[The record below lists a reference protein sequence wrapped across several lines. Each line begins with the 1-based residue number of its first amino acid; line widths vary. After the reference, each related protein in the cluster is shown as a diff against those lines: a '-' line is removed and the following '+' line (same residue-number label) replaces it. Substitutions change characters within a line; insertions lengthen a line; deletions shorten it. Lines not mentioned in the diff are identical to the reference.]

1 MTGRRHANNTLFVV
15 DWNLVAKATE
25 AISLCNWDAVLNAVD
40 QCLQF
45 DKSAHLECMQETL
58 FGDMVIA
65 VYSVLDVDWQAICK
79 AAEAAKQIPDW
90 TAILHDLSPQE
101 ESTRTGTH
109 QSIATAAQLIAS
121 VDWKKIRDAS
131 TVVARELAMMDYKA
145 AIETMAMIDDDETAT
160 VNDILG
166 TFFQNGWRSI
176 AAIGDAFA
184 DVNWEDSVVAAES
197 GRDNNILG

>member
-25 AISLCNWDAVLNAVD
+25 AISLCNWVAALNAVD

-79 AAEAAKQIPDW
+79 AAEAGVDSDW
-90 TAILHDLSPQE
+90 HSSIDCDGGAIDCIGRLE
-101 ESTRTGTH
+101 E
-109 QSIATAAQLIAS
+109 
-121 VDWKKIRDAS
+121 D
-131 TVVARELAMMDYKA
+131 
-145 AIETMAMIDDDETAT
+145 
-160 VNDILG
+160 
-166 TFFQNGWRSI
+166 
-176 AAIGDAFA
+176 
-184 DVNWEDSVVAAES
+184 
-197 GRDNNILG
+197 

>member
-1 MTGRRHANNTLFVV
+1 M
-15 DWNLVAKATE
+15 
-25 AISLCNWDAVLNAVD
+25 
-40 QCLQF
+40 
-45 DKSAHLECMQETL
+45 
-58 FGDMVIA
+58 
-65 VYSVLDVDWQAICK
+65 
-79 AAEAAKQIPDW
+79 
-90 TAILHDLSPQE
+90 
-101 ESTRTGTH
+101 
-109 QSIATAAQLIAS
+109 IAS